1 MALQSSGQI
10 SLNDIHV
17 EAGGS
22 SGTQAGINDSDIRGL
37 IGASSAT
44 EMEFADFYGASSGPE
59 VIGFAKVVDSLSD
72 ISEFTGDAQNLSI
85 QNGDLLVMAYTARDG
100 NSGNNVGQFQM
111 FSSTN
116 GGGSQ
121 TNISGS
127 TAVKEHGGTVSGIIY
142 ATSNGSYS
150 SMKAKISASSDFNA
164 MLLFAGVFRNSG
176 GNSPDRTFTGGS
188 GGTSQSITLSSLSP
202 PGVVIAIGG
211 RSTTSS
217 QTVTFSGLDSYINDN
232 NSQAGGAAGYKL
244 NTATSFSGSNN
255 YAWSISAAHFT

>member
-1 MALQSSGQI
+1 MALQSSGAI
-10 SLNDIHV
+10 SLNEIHI

-22 SGTQAGINDSDIRGL
+22 SGTQVSMNDSDVRAL
-37 IGASSAT
+37 IGSTASTAVS
-44 EMEFADFYGASSGPE
+44 FSDYYGASADAE
-59 VIGFAKVVDSLSD
+59 FVGFAKVVDTTTDSSNY
-72 ISEFTGDAQNLSI
+72 TGSAQNLSI
-85 QNGDLLVMAYTARDG
+85 QNGDLLVMAYTARQG

-111 FSSTN
+111 FSSAN

-150 SMKAKISASSDFNA
+150 SMKAKISASSNFNA
-164 MLLFAGVFRNSG
+164 MLLFAGVFRNAGS
-176 GNSPDRTFTGGS
+176 NSPDRTFTGGN
-188 GGTSQSITLSSLSP
+188 GGTNQSITLSSLSP
-202 PGVVIAIGG
+202 PGVIIAIGG

-217 QTVTFSGLDSYINDN
+217 STVTFSGLDSYINDN

-244 NTATSFSGSNN
+244 NTATSFSGSCN